1 MNKAFTQENDL
12 RVVNCFTFWQK
23 KVVPITGIS
32 YKWCACKA
40 VFYYWTFWGCT
51 WDWVSVVIN
60 YCTMGLLLRLWGDWV
75 KIHPQNSPK
84 VQYLLQQWPG
94 LKHNLHYHQYM
105 LQKVMLQPVG
115 STNTCLKHTAIM
127 RLFSFRSFHT
137 SHTYRIRCHVLSC
150 PNMQETNSEGSIQY
164 HTTCHA
170 MTCYSKC
177 FNAQV
182 MHLSLKATMPQ
193 FPCIFCSLS
202 SPPRFHKS
210 VTMLSPV

>member
-1 MNKAFTQENDL
+1 MLVRQCSTIGHFE
-12 RVVNCFTFWQK
+12 VVSE
-23 KVVPITGIS
+23 TGSVLSWIVLWGS
-32 YKWCACKA
+32 LWRCA
-40 VFYYWTFWGCT
+40 
-51 WDWVSVVIN
+51 
-60 YCTMGLLLRLWGDWV
+60 GDWV

-94 LKHNLHYHQYM
+94 LKHNLHNYDQYM
-105 LQKVMLQPVG
+105 LQKVMLHPVG
-115 STNTCLKHTAIM
+115 SVNTHVKHTAII
-127 RLFSFRSFHT
+127 RLFSFWLLRT
-137 SHTYRIRCHVLSC
+137 SHTYHIRCHVLSS
-150 PNMQETNSEGSIQY
+150 PNMQETNLEGSIQY
-164 HTTCHA
+164 HTTCHV

-182 MHLSLKATMPQ
+182 PHLSLKATMPQ